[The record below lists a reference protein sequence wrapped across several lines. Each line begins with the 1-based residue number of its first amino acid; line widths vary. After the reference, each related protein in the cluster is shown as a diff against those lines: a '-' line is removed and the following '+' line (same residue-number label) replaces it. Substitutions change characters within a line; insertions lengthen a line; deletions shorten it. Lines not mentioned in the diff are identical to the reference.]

1 MLLYPFRTIGIEALK
16 GYIQEWQPPDFR
28 SAQVAPFSGLLLL
41 SLAALGVSRRRIALS
56 DFLLLAIFA
65 CLALEAARNIAFFA
79 IVAPAVITRHLAP
92 VTAALARQYGIRS
105 GGYPGG
111 WKQQFINLLL
121 LVILS
126 FAVFFKTLS
135 VLPTEANSAEIKKT
149 MPVDAV
155 EWIRSARPAGRMFNS
170 YNWGGY
176 LLWALPEYPVFI
188 DGRTDL
194 YDDTLV
200 NEWILVVQAKPG
212 WQEVLERWEV
222 GWVLVEPGQPI
233 LRRLDEIGWRR
244 VFEDNISVVMVK
256 GQ

>member
-16 GYIQEWQPPDFR
+16 GYIQEWQPPDFG

-41 SLAALGVSRRRIALS
+41 SFTALGVSRKRISLS
-56 DFLLLAIFA
+56 DFLLFAVFA

-92 VTAALARQYGIRS
+92 VTAALARQYGIR
-105 GGYPGG
+105 PGG
-111 WKQQFINLLL
+111 DQESRIERSINLLL
-121 LVILS
+121 LVMLS
-126 FAVFFKTLS
+126 FAGCFRTLS
-135 VLPTEANSAEIKKT
+135 VLPTKANSAEITKS

-155 EWIRSARPAGRMFNS
+155 EWIRSARPAGRIFNS

-176 LLWALPEYPVFI
+176 LLWELPEYPVFI

-194 YDDTLV
+194 YDDALV

-222 GWVLVEPGQPI
+222 GWVLVEPGLPI
-233 LRRLDEIGWRR
+233 LSRLDEIGWRR
-244 VFEDNISVVMVK
+244 VFEDNNSVVMVK